1 MSVFV
6 QLRGAPQGTIML
18 VRVVV
23 FVAVI
28 AVFAATAL
36 V

>member
-1 MSVFV
+1 MAVSR
-6 QLRGAPQGTIML
+6 QLRGAPQGSFML

-28 AVFAATAL
+28 AVFAATAF